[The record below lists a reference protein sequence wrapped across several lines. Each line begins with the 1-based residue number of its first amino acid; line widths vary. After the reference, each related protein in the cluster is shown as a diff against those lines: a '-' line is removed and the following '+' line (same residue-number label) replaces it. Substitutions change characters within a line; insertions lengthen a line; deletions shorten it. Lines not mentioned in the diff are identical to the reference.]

1 MAMSGDSEKR
11 IIKPGYHIRPKYDL
25 HGFRER
31 QTGDHKGHIAGELPL
46 TPMIDMFSVLV
57 IFLLMNFSSTGE
69 IFYMSKAGI
78 SLPEAELSSQLASAP
93 LISFSKGVFYLDAQT
108 PSGKLINFED
118 RSENLKGIVEQL
130 ESLKRQQQSAGP
142 KAFNGQLNLQAD
154 EQTPLLFVKRAMGA
168 ATAAGFTAIN
178 FVVKAN

>member
-1 MAMSGDSEKR
+1 MSGGTEKR

-31 QTGDHKGHIAGELPL
+31 QSGDHKGHIAGELPL

-78 SLPEAELSSQLASAP
+78 TLPEAATSAQLASAP
-93 LISFSKGVFYLDAQT
+93 LISFVKGVYYLDAQT
-108 PSGKLINFED
+108 PSGKLISFED
-118 RSENLKGIVEQL
+118 RSENLQGIVQKL
-130 ESLKRQQQSAGP
+130 EALKKEMQAAGT
-142 KAFNGQLNLQAD
+142 KAFKGQLNFQAD
-154 EQTPLLFVKRAMGA
+154 ENTPLLFVKRGMGA
-168 ATAAGFTAIN
+168 ATSAGFSAIN
-178 FVVKAN
+178 FVVKAD